1 MVILLTGGIGWNA
14 KPSEIVKTVSANTG
28 SVTVRDYFTDPE
40 WNSIAAKRLVIPSG
54 VAISSSQSWGAIRV
68 QDPSI
73 SSGYGGTL
81 TIEVRGGI
89 FGRGGTA
96 NSGQGG
102 DAFYSGSYSASGI
115 KPVVQNYGTIYSGG
129 GGGGQGGQGGSGS
142 VTQTIREPA
151 SGFTYAGG
159 STQWF
164 VNTNFGII
172 NLQWQGSTVQVG
184 GGTGT
189 TQATVGNYT
198 YFRGPLVASN
208 IYQIARQGP
217 VTTSTTGGTGGEG
230 GRGEGSDGGSATG
243 SAGSAGGANAGNGG
257 TGGSG
262 GAYGNQGST
271 GDTGSAGNVGS
282 GSAGSA
288 GGLAGVA
295 YNTSTVTMQ
304 NSGDIRGRVI

>member
-1 MVILLTGGIGWNA
+1 MTILLTGGIGWNA
-14 KPSEIVKTVSANTG
+14 KPSEIVKTVSANAN
-28 SVTVRDYFTDPE
+28 SITVRSYFTDAE
-40 WNSIAAKRLVIPSG
+40 WNSIAPKRFVIPSG
-54 VAISSSQSWGAIRV
+54 VDLYSNQSWGAIRV

-73 SSGYGGTL
+73 ATGYGGSL
-81 TIEVRGGI
+81 TIENRGRI
-89 FGRGGTA
+89 FGLGGSA

-102 DAFYSGSYSASGI
+102 DAFYSGSYAASGI
-115 KPVVQNYGTIYSGG
+115 KPVVENYGLIFAGG

-189 TQATVGNYT
+189 TQATVGDYT
-198 YFRGPLVASN
+198 YFRGALVASN

-217 VTTSTTGGTGGEG
+217 VTTSTTGGTGGAG
-230 GRGEGSDGGSATG
+230 GRGEGSDAPLAGG
-243 SAGSAGGANAGNGG
+243 SAGSAGGTNAGSGG

-271 GDTGSAGNVGS
+271 GGTGSAGNVGS